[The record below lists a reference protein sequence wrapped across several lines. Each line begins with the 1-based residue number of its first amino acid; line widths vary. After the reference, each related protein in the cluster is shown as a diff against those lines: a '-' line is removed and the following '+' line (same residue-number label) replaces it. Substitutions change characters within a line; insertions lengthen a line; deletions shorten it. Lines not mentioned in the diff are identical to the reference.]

1 MGWAYLELTVCS
13 LGLAIS
19 LSLGFDLPC
28 EGMRVCDGGGGHY
41 PTLSN
46 WAYISSPAHVYFG
59 KPVMLLKGRECNEMC
74 DYLLLLNT

>member
-1 MGWAYLELTVCS
+1 MSCS
-13 LGLAIS
+13 WVHLLVPGMMI
-19 LSLGFDLPC
+19 DLPC